1 MSYNKISIPKNGDG
15 AGCATP
21 KLSEIIIIDAADI
34 KVEPTRTVGDTTMTG
49 DFELLEGAKA
59 LSIYG
64 TPSSI
69 EYIEEH
75 TGEADARG
83 VKVGIAFEHP
93 GNSKEIKSFNE
104 AYMNRAV
111 VALVK
116 ECDGSA
122 TGRTQAFGSKC
133 NPLFLTTESTNNK
146 EATKRKFTFKQ
157 EMADKFLPG
166 DYTGAEPTLADKPT
180 KTGQEG
186 A

>member
-1 MSYNKISIPKNGDG
+1 MSYNKISIPKTGDG